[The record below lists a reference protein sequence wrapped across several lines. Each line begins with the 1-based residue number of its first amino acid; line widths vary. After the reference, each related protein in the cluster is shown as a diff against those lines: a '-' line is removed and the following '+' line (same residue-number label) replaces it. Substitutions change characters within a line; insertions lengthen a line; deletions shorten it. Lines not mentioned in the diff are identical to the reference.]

1 MSGKW
6 TRCSA
11 WSCSFFQ
18 LGPSACAELKG
29 LAADSLALLRAAL
42 YDARFPALFELELY
56 GAIVG
61 IFELNNL
68 GKLAETS
75 GCFLALRLLL
85 QAVAGSCLHDIA
97 PCSFSSGMRPSAWQG
112 SLWSRQ

>member
-1 MSGKW
+1 MD
-6 TRCSA
+6 TLQRLFLQ
-11 WSCSFFQ
+11 SFKIV
-18 LGPSACAELKG
+18 LCAPAELKG

-68 GKLAETS
+68 GELAETA
-75 GCFLALRLLL
+75 GCSLALRLLL
-85 QAVAGSCLHDIA
+85 QAFAGSCLHDIA
-97 PCSFSSGMRPSAWQG
+97 PCPFSLSGLRR
-112 SLWSRQ
+112 LHSRDRRGFAS